1 MINYRPSV
9 PFLSGPAPE
18 TLPNVGVG
26 HCYSAEATY
35 RDALEDFLRKA
46 LEATRASVGYVML
59 FNPSETHLATE
70 FATTQD
76 SPYDF
81 PKRVAIGEGLEG
93 QVAITGNAATVP
105 SPNVRT
111 NGKGAKHPSAD
122 TDTRSWT
129 QAHCAPLLAEVSA
142 QREPQVIGTLTL
154 LHRKWDARFDK
165 KDAQKAELFASMM
178 ATAVLNQRAFMTQR
192 SALMDSLCHLI
203 ENLEAKSPLTARHS
217 QHVATLC
224 GFIAER
230 LQLPEMAQAELRQGA
245 LLHEIGMLG
254 IPEALL
260 YKPDRLTDAEYV
272 QLQQHTLIGYEICK
286 PLGFSEQMLT
296 LIRNHHEHL
305 DGSGYPDKLR
315 SSQLPLSLRI
325 ICVADAFDAMNS
337 YRPYRERMSAAS
349 ILEQLNRFSGS
360 QFDPVVVEAFLQ
372 ASEDFRAARAPQ
384 RRFAP
389 AGAGAVAALTA
400 PVSSARA

>member
-18 TLPNVGVG
+18 ALPNVGVG
-26 HCYSAEATY
+26 HCYSTEAAY

-46 LEATRASVGYVML
+46 LESTRASVGYVML
-59 FNPSETHLATE
+59 FNPSETHLTTE

-76 SPYDF
+76 APYEF
-81 PKRVAIGEGLEG
+81 PMRLAIGESLEG
-93 QVAITGNAATVP
+93 QVAITGNAVTIAAP
-105 SPNVRT
+105 ARA
-111 NGKGAKHPSAD
+111 NGKSAKHGSVEMD
-122 TDTRSWT
+122 GRSWT
-129 QAHCAPLLAEVSA
+129 QAHCSPLLAEMSA

-154 LHRKWDARFDK
+154 LHRKWDARFEK
-165 KDAQKAELFASMM
+165 RDAQKAEMFASMM
-178 ATAVLNQRAFMTQR
+178 ATAVLNERAFTTQRA
-192 SALMDSLCHLI
+192 ALMDSLCHLI

-217 QHVATLC
+217 QHVAALC

-230 LQLPEMAQAELRQGA
+230 LQLPEAAQAELRQGA

-260 YKPDRLTDAEYV
+260 YKPDRLTEEEYT

-360 QFDPVVVEAFLQ
+360 QFDPVVVETLKDLM
-372 ASEDFRAARAPQ
+372 ASGHLNSLYGLD
-384 RRFAP
+384 
-389 AGAGAVAALTA
+389 ALIE
-400 PVSSARA
+400 SQ